1 MPTSTTPQ
9 QEAAHKT
16 AISLAEG
23 ARQAAQ
29 AAAKASY
36 SGLASGFAVYNAA
49 IVAADVAFCKAVVAS
64 SVLNGLGTGPSRTL
78 HELNGQES

>member
-1 MPTSTTPQ
+1 MSTTPQ
-9 QEAAHKT
+9 QLAAHQA
-16 AISLAEG
+16 AIVLAEG

-36 SGLASGFAVYNAA
+36 SGLASGWATYDAA
-49 IVAADVAFCKAVVAS
+49 IKAADVAYCKAVIAS

-78 HELNGQES
+78 HELTGQDS